1 MEQWAKREI
10 QNKLKGGLMMTDT
23 FIICNNED
31 EIKSNKS
38 CWGNQTFEIS
48 AQDIAALLEGK
59 TLTAMVNDEYGIF
72 IKIEADSRTVEDN
85 DAK

>member
-1 MEQWAKREI
+1 
-10 QNKLKGGLMMTDT
+10 MTNT
-23 FIICNNED
+23 FILCNNED

-72 IKIEADSRTVEDN
+72 IKIEADRRSVEDN
-85 DAK
+85 DAN